1 MKTTKPK
8 PFSASR
14 DGILDAMLKK
24 ADQLARIDQIVNKE
38 LPKQAREQCTVGE
51 FKDGKLCLIIENGGW
66 STALRY
72 QQNNLI
78 KKLRGYPE
86 FHALSKITIKTRP
99 SPEPLLAEKNSRT
112 KQHPSTRSH
121 TRTRA
126 TNEEIEK
133 NSLQA
138 QTLAVET
145 GQFKQIR
152 DPDLRKIMQELS
164 KAIQPE
170 K

>member
-1 MKTTKPK
+1 
-8 PFSASR
+8 
-14 DGILDAMLKK
+14 MLEK
-24 ADQLARIDQIVNKE
+24 AGQLSKIDRIVTGE
-38 LPKQAREQCTVGE
+38 LPKQARDQCTVGE

-86 FHALSKITIKTRP
+86 FQTLSKITIKTRP

-112 KQHPSTRSH
+112 NKHPNTGTQAISEESEKHGQH
-121 TRTRA
+121 A
-126 TNEEIEK
+126 KI
-133 NSLQA
+133 
-138 QTLAVET
+138 QTGEA
-145 GQFKQIR
+145 GQFKQIK
-152 DPDLRKIMQELS
+152 DPGLRKIMQELS